1 MSKRSGTLSICLNAI
16 LLAVLATGSAAAAT
30 IGICDNAGD
39 SGAGN
44 GSCAKSVSL
53 SGNTL
58 TITLTNTT
66 PVAFGGFLTADAF
79 WLPSSLSAS
88 LSSTTNANFFLS
100 QNPSVNPFDN
110 QGLSFNWLLSA
121 TGNDWEGGGNP
132 SGGIPTGSTATFVL
146 ALTGPLAGLTE
157 AGIVTS
163 EAIRFRGFDNG
174 GSDKDLITSG
184 GSTSSGSTSGETVPE
199 PGSLAFL
206 GTGLVLLA
214 SRFRSRYH
222 G

>member
-66 PVAFGGFLTADAF
+66 PVAFA
-79 WLPSSLSAS
+79 
-88 LSSTTNANFFLS
+88 
-100 QNPSVNPFDN
+100 
-110 QGLSFNWLLSA
+110 FNWLLSA